1 MESQEQPY
9 QWHIPNP
16 WVSTPSFQLDSQSN
30 LLPTTLTAV
39 DKPYDILVPS
49 QDTQSKQHWEH
60 CVQTDPWTAE
70 TAVNTEENWESLMRQ
85 VEERG
90 TQLALQYEALLKQ
103 QDSDQVL
110 HDRRVKVLELQRDGN
125 IREQQA
131 LIDKMESLRVKL
143 KLNCSKMTR
152 KNFTLKKQELT
163 KDMDKLEEERN
174 RLSLDL
180 EESEKRLTALIEEQ
194 CQEKLMWEREL
205 AELQKEADSLRNE
218 AEETSQSALSDEIS
232 ALEMQREVTISQAE
246 EWIAEAEQ
254 YLQTLRLDTS
264 QQHFQHR
271 LDWEKNVSIGYTYM
285 RNLKDQFNE
294 QLQCL
299 HRGQQLDSLS
309 PISLPPLPQVPT
321 LELVL
326 GPMTPSSRPFVS
338 KQMVPQL
345 PPVSTTMSFH
355 QYHRLSPDS
364 PARVTPQT
372 AASIPLHTLSSAAA
386 TKQNPPPQPP
396 AISLAP
402 APTPFNPAQPTGK
415 LDKLLDKL
423 GARFPTCSRSTLIL
437 VLQQIKTSRS
447 GTMAGLSM
455 EELTLQVAQR
465 LTQMERPH
473 LGPLRPP
480 SGARNFSGA
489 APQLQRAP
497 LPSQGPV
504 VAQVFQTRPPQA
516 VAPSLKMCLVCQ
528 NQVET
533 GSQHDVSCSHI
544 VHKECISV
552 WLQSTKNNSCPFCPS
567 K

>member
-294 QLQCL
+294 QLHCL

-364 PARVTPQT
+364 PAR
-372 AASIPLHTLSSAAA
+372 
-386 TKQNPPPQPP
+386 
-396 AISLAP
+396 
-402 APTPFNPAQPTGK
+402 PTGK